1 MSPERSGAGVDERPR
16 LIRPLVDFLHTEAA
30 GGVALVAAAIAA
42 LAWANSPWDASY
54 DDLWTTHLAVSLGDW
69 ELDLDLREWINDG
82 LMVFFFLVVGLEIK
96 RELVEGELRDRRR
109 AMLPVCAALGGM
121 IAPAAIYMAFNAGG
135 VGSKGWGIPMATDIA
150 MAVGVLSLMGSWVS
164 PSLKLF
170 LLALA
175 IVDDI
180 GAIVVIAV
188 FYTDDTDAAALLA
201 AIGLVLA
208 VAVMR
213 HTGVSSIAPYAVV
226 GAALWLAL
234 HESGVHAT
242 LVGIVLGLMTPT
254 QPIRRPELID
264 AAELADVSSYEAAR
278 QTATAAREAV
288 SVVEWL
294 EHQLHPWTS
303 FVVLPLFA
311 LANAGIPLSP
321 DTVTDA
327 LTSPVAGG
335 IVLGLVVGK
344 VVGITGFTWLAVRLR
359 IARVPDNATWSGV
372 VAVSALAGIGFTVSI
387 FITGLAF
394 GGAPLEDEAKVGI
407 LAASVLAA
415 AIGSALLVTLSR
427 RDASQVMGPPTP
439 GRGHRFPD
447 PDPMTTTSTAPRRHP

>member
-1 MSPERSGAGVDERPR
+1 MSPERNGSDVNERHR

-30 GGVALVAAAIAA
+30 GGVALVVAAIVA
-42 LAWANSPWDASY
+42 LLWANSPWDASY
-54 DDLWTTHLAVSLGDW
+54 DDLWNTHLAVSLGDW

-82 LMVFFFLVVGLEIK
+82 LMVFFFFVVGLEIK

-121 IAPAAIYMAFNAGG
+121 LAPALIYTAFNAGG
-135 VGSKGWGIPMATDIA
+135 PAADGWGIPMATDIA
-150 MAVGVLSLMGSWVS
+150 MAVGVLTLMGRWVS

-188 FYTDDTDAAALLA
+188 FYTGVIRGEALLA
-201 AIGLVLA
+201 SVALLLA

-213 HTGVSSIAPYAVV
+213 HAGVSSIAPYAVV

-242 LVGIVLGLMTPT
+242 LVGVALGLMTPT
-254 QPIRRPELID
+254 QPIRRSDLID

-311 LANAGIPLSP
+311 LANAGITLSR
-321 DTVTDA
+321 DTVSDA
-327 LTSPVAGG
+327 LTSSVAGG
-335 IVLGLVVGK
+335 IVFGLVIGK
-344 VVGITGFTWLAVRLR
+344 VVGITSFTWLAVRLR
-359 IARVPDNATWSGV
+359 IARLPDSVAWPGI

-387 FITGLAF
+387 FVTGLAF
-394 GGAPLEDEAKVGI
+394 GGEPLEEQAKIAI
-407 LAASVLAA
+407 LAASLLAA
-415 AIGSALLVTLSR
+415 LSGATLLAAT
-427 RDASQVMGPPTP
+427 A
-439 GRGHRFPD
+439 GRGR
-447 PDPMTTTSTAPRRHP
+447 

>member
-1 MSPERSGAGVDERPR
+1 MSPERIASDVNDRHR
-16 LIRPLVDFLHTEAA
+16 LIRPLIDFLHTEAA
-30 GGVALVAAAIAA
+30 GGVALVVAAIVA
-42 LAWANSPWDASY
+42 LLWANSPWDASY
-54 DDLWTTHLAVSLGDW
+54 DDLWNTHLAVSLGDR

-82 LMVFFFLVVGLEIK
+82 LMVFFFFVVGLEIK

-121 IAPAAIYMAFNAGG
+121 LAPALIYTALNAGG
-135 VGSKGWGIPMATDIA
+135 QAADGWGIPMATDIA
-150 MAVGVLSLMGSWVS
+150 LAVGVLTLMGRWVS

-188 FYTDDTDAAALLA
+188 FYSGAIRGEALLA
-201 AIGLVLA
+201 SVALVLA

-213 HTGVSSIAPYAVV
+213 RAGISSIVPYAVV

-242 LVGIVLGLMTPT
+242 LVGVALGLMTPT
-254 QPIRRPELID
+254 QAIRRPELID

-311 LANAGIPLSP
+311 LANAGISLSR
-321 DTVTDA
+321 DTVGDA
-327 LTSPVAGG
+327 LTSAVAGG
-335 IVLGLVVGK
+335 IVLGLVIGK
-344 VVGITGFTWLAVRLR
+344 VVGITSFTWLAVRLR
-359 IARVPDNATWSGV
+359 IARLPDSVTWPGI

-387 FITGLAF
+387 FVTGLAF
-394 GGAPLEDEAKVGI
+394 RSELLEEQAKVAI
-407 LAASVLAA
+407 LAASLLAA
-415 AIGSALLVTLSR
+415 AIGATLLVAT
-427 RDASQVMGPPTP
+427 A
-439 GRGHRFPD
+439 GRGRNP
-447 PDPMTTTSTAPRRHP
+447 

>member
-201 AIGLVLA
+201 AVGLVLA

-213 HTGVSSIAPYAVV
+213 RAGISSIAPYAVV

-394 GGAPLEDEAKVGI
+394 DGAPLEDEAKVGI

>member
-1 MSPERSGAGVDERPR
+1 MPPERSGAAVDESRR

-30 GGVALVAAAIAA
+30 GGFALVAAAIVA

-54 DDLWTTHLAVSLGDW
+54 DNLWATHLAVALGDW
-69 ELDLDLREWINDG
+69 ELDLDLRDWINEG
-82 LMVFFFLVVGLEIK
+82 LMVFFFFVVGLEIK

-109 AMLPVCAALGGM
+109 ALLPVCAALGGM
-121 IAPAAIYMAFNAGG
+121 AAPALIYAAFNAGG
-135 VGSKGWGIPMATDIA
+135 AGSDGWGIPMATDIA
-150 MAVGVLSLMGSWVS
+150 MAVGVLSLMGSRVS

-180 GAIVVIAV
+180 GAIVVIGV
-188 FYTDDTDAAALLA
+188 FYTKDVGGEALLA
-201 AIGLVLA
+201 SAGLVA
-208 VAVMR
+208 VVAVMR
-213 HTGVSSIAPYAVV
+213 RAGITSIAPYAVV

-242 LVGIVLGLMTPT
+242 LAGVVLGLMTPT

-264 AAELADVSSYEAAR
+264 TGELADVSSYEAAR
-278 QTATAAREAV
+278 QTATAARESV

-303 FVVLPLFA
+303 FVIVPLFV
-311 LANAGIPLSP
+311 LANAGVPLSGAAIS
-321 DTVTDA
+321 DA
-327 LTSPVAGG
+327 IRSSVAGG
-335 IVLGLVVGK
+335 IVVGLVVGK
-344 VVGITGFTWLAVRLR
+344 FVGIAGFTWLAARLG
-359 IARVPDNATWSGV
+359 IARLPDDATWSGILG
-372 VAVSALAGIGFTVSI
+372 VSALAGIGFTVSI
-387 FITGLAF
+387 FITDLAF
-394 GGAPLEDEAKVGI
+394 AGTSLDDQAKIAI

-427 RDASQVMGPPTP
+427 RDASEVMGSADAGARSWVPNPE
-439 GRGHRFPD
+439 
-447 PDPMTTTSTAPRRHP
+447 PMTSTARRRYP

>member
-30 GGVALVAAAIAA
+30 GGVALVAAAVAA

-150 MAVGVLSLMGSWVS
+150 MAVGVVSLMGSRVS

-175 IVDDI
+175 IADDI

-188 FYTDDTDAAALLA
+188 FYTKDIGGGALLA
-201 AIGLVLA
+201 AAGLVVV
-208 VAVMR
+208 VAMMR
-213 HTGVSSIAPYAVV
+213 RGGITSIAPYAVV

-242 LVGIVLGLMTPT
+242 LAGVVLGLMTPT

-264 AAELADVSSYEAAR
+264 AAELADVSSYESAR
-278 QTATAAREAV
+278 QTVTAARESV

-303 FVVLPLFA
+303 FVIVPLFV
-311 LANAGIPLSP
+311 LANAGVPLSGAA
-321 DTVTDA
+321 VSDA
-327 LTSPVAGG
+327 LTSSVAGG
-335 IVLGLVVGK
+335 IVVGLVVGK
-344 VVGITGFTWLAVRLR
+344 FVGIAGFTWLASRLR
-359 IARVPDNATWSGV
+359 LARLPEDATWSGILG
-372 VAVSALAGIGFTVSI
+372 VSALAGIGFTVSI
-387 FITGLAF
+387 FITDLAF
-394 GGAPLEDEAKVGI
+394 AGTSLDDQAKIAI

>member
-1 MSPERSGAGVDERPR
+1 MSPERSGVGADDRHR

-30 GGVALVAAAIAA
+30 GGVALAAAAIVA
-42 LAWANSPWDASY
+42 LVWANSPSDASY
-54 DDLWTTHLAVSLGDW
+54 DDLWTTHLAVALGDW
-69 ELDLDLREWINDG
+69 ELDLDLRDWINDG
-82 LMVFFFLVVGLEIK
+82 LMALFFFVVGLEIK

-109 AMLPVCAALGGM
+109 ALLPVCAASGGM
-121 IAPAAIYMAFNAGG
+121 LAPALIYAAFNAGG
-135 VGSKGWGIPMATDIA
+135 AGSDGWGIPMATDIA
-150 MAVGVLSLMGSWVS
+150 MAVGVVSLMGSRVS

-188 FYTDDTDAAALLA
+188 FYTKDIGGEALLA
-201 AIGLVLA
+201 AAGLVVV

-213 HTGVSSIAPYAVV
+213 RAGVTSIAPYAVV

-242 LVGIVLGLMTPT
+242 LAGVVLGLMTPT

-278 QTATAAREAV
+278 QTVTAARESV

-303 FVVLPLFA
+303 FVIVPLFV
-311 LANAGIPLSP
+311 LANAGVPLSGAA
-321 DTVTDA
+321 VSDA
-327 LTSPVAGG
+327 LTSSVAGG
-335 IVLGLVVGK
+335 IVVGLVVGK
-344 VVGITGFTWLAVRLR
+344 FVGIAGFTWLAARLR
-359 IARVPDNATWSGV
+359 IARLPEDATWWGILG
-372 VAVSALAGIGFTVSI
+372 VSALAGIGFTVSL
-387 FITGLAF
+387 FITDLAF
-394 GGAPLEDEAKVGI
+394 GGTSSADQAKIAI
-407 LAASVLAA
+407 LAASALAA
-415 AIGSALLVTLSR
+415 VIGSALILTMTR
-427 RDASQVMGPPTP
+427 RQAAWG
-439 GRGHRFPD
+439 
-447 PDPMTTTSTAPRRHP
+447 

>member
-1 MSPERSGAGVDERPR
+1 MSPERIASDVNDRHR
-16 LIRPLVDFLHTEAA
+16 LIRPLIDFLHTEAA
-30 GGVALVAAAIAA
+30 GGVALVVAAIVA
-42 LAWANSPWDASY
+42 LLWANSPWDASY
-54 DDLWTTHLAVSLGDW
+54 DDLWNTHLAVSLGDR

-82 LMVFFFLVVGLEIK
+82 LMVFFFFVVGLEIK

-121 IAPAAIYMAFNAGG
+121 LAPALIYTALNAGG
-135 VGSKGWGIPMATDIA
+135 QAADGWGIPMATDIA
-150 MAVGVLSLMGSWVS
+150 LAVGVLTLMGRWVS

-188 FYTDDTDAAALLA
+188 FYSGAIRGEALLA
-201 AIGLVLA
+201 SVALALA

-213 HTGVSSIAPYAVV
+213 RAGISSIVPYAVV

-242 LVGIVLGLMTPT
+242 LVGVALGLMTPT
-254 QPIRRPELID
+254 QAIRRPELID

-311 LANAGIPLSP
+311 LANAGISLSR
-321 DTVTDA
+321 DTVGDA
-327 LTSPVAGG
+327 LTSAVAGG
-335 IVLGLVVGK
+335 IVLGLVIGK
-344 VVGITGFTWLAVRLR
+344 VVGITSFTWLAVRLR
-359 IARVPDNATWSGV
+359 IARLPDSVTWPGI

-387 FITGLAF
+387 FVTGLAF
-394 GGAPLEDEAKVGI
+394 RSELLEEQAKVAI
-407 LAASVLAA
+407 LAASLLAA
-415 AIGSALLVTLSR
+415 AIGATLLVAT
-427 RDASQVMGPPTP
+427 A
-439 GRGHRFPD
+439 GRGRNP
-447 PDPMTTTSTAPRRHP
+447 

>member
-1 MSPERSGAGVDERPR
+1 MSPERIGADVNDRRR
-16 LIRPLVDFLHTEAA
+16 LIRPLIDFLHTEAA
-30 GGVALVAAAIAA
+30 GGVALVVAAIVA
-42 LAWANSPWDASY
+42 LLWANSPWDASY
-54 DDLWTTHLAVSLGDW
+54 DDLWNTHLAVSLGDW

-82 LMVFFFLVVGLEIK
+82 LMVFFFFVVGLEIK

-121 IAPAAIYMAFNAGG
+121 LVPALIYTAFNAGG
-135 VGSKGWGIPMATDIA
+135 EGADGWGIPMATDIA
-150 MAVGVLSLMGSWVS
+150 MAVGVLALMGRWVS

-188 FYTDDTDAAALLA
+188 FYTGEIRGEALLA
-201 AIGLVLA
+201 SVALVVA

-213 HTGVSSIAPYAVV
+213 RAGISSIAPYAVV

-242 LVGIVLGLMTPT
+242 LVGVALGLMTPT
-254 QPIRRPELID
+254 EPIRRPELID

-303 FVVLPLFA
+303 FAVLPLFA
-311 LANAGIPLSP
+311 LANAGIPLSRN
-321 DTVTDA
+321 TVGDA
-327 LTSPVAGG
+327 LTSAVAGG
-335 IVLGLVVGK
+335 IVLGLVIGK
-344 VVGITGFTWLAVRLR
+344 LVGISSFTWLAVRLR
-359 IARVPDNATWSGV
+359 IARLPDGVTWSGI

-387 FITGLAF
+387 FVTGLAF
-394 GGAPLEDEAKVGI
+394 GGEPLEEQAKIAI
-407 LAASVLAA
+407 LAASLLAA
-415 AIGSALLVTLSR
+415 AIGATLFVATAAR
-427 RDASQVMGPPTP
+427 
-439 GRGHRFPD
+439 GRN
-447 PDPMTTTSTAPRRHP
+447 S

>member
-1 MSPERSGAGVDERPR
+1 
-16 LIRPLVDFLHTEAA
+16 
-30 GGVALVAAAIAA
+30 
-42 LAWANSPWDASY
+42 
-54 DDLWTTHLAVSLGDW
+54 
-69 ELDLDLREWINDG
+69 
-82 LMVFFFLVVGLEIK
+82 
-96 RELVEGELRDRRR
+96 
-109 AMLPVCAALGGM
+109 MLPVCAALGGM
-121 IAPAAIYMAFNAGG
+121 LAPALIYTAFNTDGPAAD
-135 VGSKGWGIPMATDIA
+135 GWGIPMATDIA
-150 MAVGVLSLMGSWVS
+150 MAVGVLTLMGRWVS

-188 FYTDDTDAAALLA
+188 FYTGVIRGEALLA
-201 AIGLVLA
+201 SVALLLA

-213 HTGVSSIAPYAVV
+213 RAGVSSIAPYAVV

-242 LVGIVLGLMTPT
+242 LVGVALGLMTPT

-264 AAELADVSSYEAAR
+264 VAELADVSSYEAAR

-311 LANAGIPLSP
+311 LANAGIPLSR
-321 DTVTDA
+321 DTVGDA
-327 LTSPVAGG
+327 LTSSVAGG
-335 IVLGLVVGK
+335 IVIGLVIGK
-344 VVGITGFTWLAVRLR
+344 VVGITSFTWLAVRLR
-359 IARVPDNATWSGV
+359 IARLPDRVTWPGI

-387 FITGLAF
+387 FVTGLAF
-394 GGAPLEDEAKVGI
+394 GGEPLEEQAKIAI
-407 LAASVLAA
+407 LAASLLAA
-415 AIGSALLVTLSR
+415 LSGATLLAAT
-427 RDASQVMGPPTP
+427 A
-439 GRGHRFPD
+439 GRGR
-447 PDPMTTTSTAPRRHP
+447 